1 MAEIINLR
9 NMRKQKRR
17 AENAIVAEANRQ
29 KFGRT
34 KAEKQLD
41 KFETEKFESGLDS
54 HKREDK

>member
-1 MAEIINLR
+1 
-9 NMRKQKRR
+9 MRKQKRR
-17 AENAIVAEANRQ
+17 AENANVAEANRQ

-41 KFETEKFESGLDS
+41 KFTTEKFESGLDS